1 MLSVFKMTGGFLIIS
16 PAVPDK
22 VLDQA
27 CSDDNVIN
35 KVRDQSVVLSKDPE
49 AFL

>member
-1 MLSVFKMTGGFLIIS
+1 MTGGFLVIS

-22 VLDQA
+22 VLGQTG
-27 CSDDNVIN
+27 SDNNVIN
-35 KVRDQSVVLSKDPE
+35 KVRDQSVVLGKDSE